1 MLLTA
6 KLQTTD
12 YQPVTEDEIPAKLTV
27 PGAEEQEIIFK
38 PSEGEEAG
46 TYQVTVPA
54 NQPGGYSAKI
64 TLPGDDTGPAEITA
78 DYIVTLPLR
87 ETLQTFLNR
96 PALINLAKST
106 GGAYFE
112 VNDTAALVEA
122 VPDRTRKL
130 EIQSTPRP
138 LWDTRRML
146 ILFVTLLAIEWIL
159 RKRFKLI

>member
-1 MLLTA
+1 M
-6 KLQTTD
+6 
-12 YQPVTEDEIPAKLTV
+12 
-27 PGAEEQEIIFK
+27 IFK
-38 PSEGEEAG
+38 PDEGEEAG

-54 NQPGGYSAKI
+54 NQPGSYSVKI

-78 DYIVTLPLR
+78 DYTVTLPLR

-96 PALINLAKST
+96 PALINLANST
-106 GGAYFE
+106 GGTYFE
-112 VNDTAALVEA
+112 VNDTAALLEA

-130 EIQSTPRP
+130 EIQSTPKP